1 MPRRD
6 QVLCKKNQRSY
17 WRLLSAT
24 FFSARAQNFEW
35 LYCLYDVNFFF
46 HFTLRRETGSA
57 VSRSS
62 EEKSYYR
69 NMKPSWICVFLILT
83 LLGFMSASG
92 DSKTEGKCCQSLKR
106 NHLLFQS
113 GMRSKKGSKCVLKK
127 AVLTLLTD
135 CLRAKIIKQMCT
147 YDAVYP
153 TPF

>member
-1 MPRRD
+1 M
-6 QVLCKKNQRSY
+6 KKINAHIEGCYQRC
-17 WRLLSAT
+17 
-24 FFSARAQNFEW
+24 FSARALKTSNDYIVFMTST
-35 LYCLYDVNFFF
+35 FFF

-62 EEKSYYR
+62 EEESYYR

-113 GMRSKKGSKCVLKK
+113 GMRSKKGSKRVLKK